1 MASMPT
7 KPMWVIYK
15 IDEEREIIMNVSCYR
30 ILRPEE
36 FPNRESRRLTKKAMG
51 GQSMV
56 K

>member
-36 FPNRESRRLTKKAMG
+36 LPNRESRRLTKKAMG

-56 K
+56 E